1 MLNEIDIYHVGLE
14 EQTHLEP
21 LRRKN
26 NILNLDNIIYD
37 NEKIHNFI
45 KLDKCVKSNIFEYQ

>member
-1 MLNEIDIYHVGLE
+1 MLNEIDIYHVSLE